1 MQPIHEL
8 LNQIRW
14 DPNFTGEFEIAFV
27 DRAKPG
33 LRRIPM
39 RSMRFPAS
47 RESLYPLPSR
57 MRGSIFALMDSRLR
71 GNDGIRGF
79 TEQRFSFELLT
90 DEDQVVSIPLHRIR
104 QVYRNR
110 ELIWSRPEAT

>member
-27 DRAKPG
+27 DHAKPE

-39 RSMRFPAS
+39 RGMRFT
-47 RESLYPLPSR
+47 
-57 MRGSIFALMDSRLR
+57 D
-71 GNDGIRGF
+71 
-79 TEQRFSFELLT
+79 QRFSFELLT
-90 DEDQVVSIPLHRIR
+90 DEGEIVSIPLHRIR
-104 QVYRNR
+104 QVYRNGD
-110 ELIWSRPEAT
+110 LIWNRPDAT